1 VSGIKTNLGLH
12 KKAAG
17 RLPKCWRQRS
27 PCWRHNVVMWALTK
41 HSPNRVASGEASRTM
56 CFGYSAALKPHDQV
70 SCMCRYDAR
79 QRVSPACVPPLPP
92 WCRIMRYNVG
102 NTNIS
107 TSILLR
113 CTECVD
119 SFAGAV

>member
-79 QRVSPACVPPLPP
+79 QRVSPACVPPLPHGAES
-92 WCRIMRYNVG
+92 CATTSETRIFQRPFCCDA
-102 NTNIS
+102 
-107 TSILLR
+107 L
-113 CTECVD
+113 
-119 SFAGAV
+119 